1 MNQRQERQ
9 MCDIYTLDIPEEET
23 RCSCLTVTK
32 KACKSAH
39 AMRYDLSNGK
49 VFLVCNVSKH
59 RKQAVEQCKDG
70 VTATVS
76 KVIYK
81 YKDGTNWKYEYKVV
95 ATDVTDQ
102 HDWDCP
108 LVNNSINPRETKK
121 QIAVKQKDN
130 QTIIK
135 ETRDVIACLQNY
147 INTHRRTLLQ
157 CSRMDMELNN
167 ALRHMRA
174 NTIYKPGVAWT
185 KKIKE
190 DTCAIC
196 HEKLANVNSMKLYE
210 CSHAFHNVCIKSWF
224 DSNKGNKTCPCC
236 RVPCDMDKYYIY
248 SRYKNAT

>member
-1 MNQRQERQ
+1 
-9 MCDIYTLDIPEEET
+9 MCDNYTLDIPEEET
-23 RCSCLTVTK
+23 RCSCLTVSNK
-32 KACKSAH
+32 SCKSTH

-59 RKQAVEQCKDG
+59 RKQGVEQCKDG

-76 KVIYK
+76 RVIYK
-81 YKDGTNWKYEYKVV
+81 YKDTDNTWKYEYKVV
-95 ATDVTDQ
+95 ATEVTDK

-108 LVNNSINPRETKK
+108 LINNSVSIKETRK
-121 QIAVKQKDN
+121 QIASKQKDN
-130 QTIIK
+130 QTLIK
-135 ETRDVIACLQNY
+135 ETRDTIACLQSY
-147 INTHRRTLLQ
+147 INTHKQTLLA

-167 ALRHMRA
+167 ALRHIRA

-210 CSHAFHNVCIKSWF
+210 CSHAFHNVCVKAWF
-224 DSNKGNKTCPCC
+224 DSSRGNKTCPCC

-248 SRYKNAT
+248 SRYKNAS